1 MRALSIGILVV
12 ACMAAAGCSD
22 GDSEGGEEST
32 TSSPPGE
39 PAQLSQAALKAV
51 GEPSERYADP
61 AMWVCQGSVDDA
73 VCAENLDLTRVA
85 ADGSTDVVERTAAE
99 DPPADCFYVYP
110 TVDLTQSPGNATL
123 ADRRDMELMVRQ
135 QAAQFSSSCRVFAPL
150 YEQATIG
157 TYRFGTGEP
166 MDLSAPEFEPAYAQV
181 LDAFRHYMHNENNGR
196 PIVLL
201 GHSQGS
207 HHLARLVS
215 ELFEPEPELQD
226 HMVMA
231 GLIGAGGLAVN
242 TRPGDDVGGTFENTP
257 LCSSLDQTACVIAYT
272 TFNES
277 SPPMPGGF
285 TSAPAGTEAA
295 CVNPAELA
303 GGDATSSES
312 VFDYPTMGFSA
323 LATDISAIG
332 LEGVTTEFVG
342 YPGAYEAEC
351 VTEGRDTWLQVRAV
365 EGTGQ
370 RPTVPIDN
378 ELVETIGLGLHLL
391 DYQLF
396 AADLQAIVDA
406 KIQAM
411 S

>member
-1 MRALSIGILVV
+1 
-12 ACMAAAGCSD
+12 
-22 GDSEGGEEST
+22 
-32 TSSPPGE
+32 
-39 PAQLSQAALKAV
+39 
-51 GEPSERYADP
+51 
-61 AMWVCQGSVDDA
+61 MWVCKGSVDDA

-85 ADGSTDVVERTAAE
+85 ADGSTEVVERTAAE

-157 TYRFGTGEP
+157 TYGIGTREP
-166 MDLSAPEFEPAYAQV
+166 PDLSAPEFETAYAQV
-181 LDAFRHYMHNENNGR
+181 IDAFRHYMHNDTDGR

-207 HHLARLVS
+207 HHLTRLVS
-215 ELFEPEPELQD
+215 ELFDPEPELQD

-231 GLIGAGGLAVN
+231 GLIGAGGFAVN
-242 TRPGDDVGGTFENTP
+242 TRPGEDVGGTFENIP
-257 LCSSLDQTACVIAYT
+257 LCSSLDQTACVVAYA

-277 SPPMPGGF
+277 SPPTPGGLAG
-285 TSAPAGTEAA
+285 APDGTETA
-295 CVNPAELA
+295 CVNPAQLA
-303 GGDATSSES
+303 GGDTTSTES

-351 VTEGRDTWLQVRAV
+351 VTEGTDTWLQVRAV
-365 EGTGQ
+365 EGAGQ

-378 ELVETIGLGLHLL
+378 ELVETNGLGLHLL